1 MGESPSRH
9 IQKLLMSFLK
19 KRKPG
24 QILVMGFL
32 AVILTGTVLLM
43 LPVATADRY
52 FLGFIDSL
60 FTATSA
66 VCVTGLVVVNTGVT
80 FSLFGQ
86 IVIIVLIQI
95 GGLGFMTMTSLIFM
109 AIGRRIS
116 LRERM
121 IIQES
126 FNSDSL
132 QGMVR
137 LVRNAI
143 LVTLITEGTA
153 AVILSI
159 RLIPELGVGEGL
171 FNSIFL
177 AISAFCNAGFDVLG
191 QANSIQQY
199 GSDPVINFTIMALIV
214 IGGLGFS
221 VIVDIRRHHSFRRLT
236 LHSKIVL
243 VMSAGMIV
251 GGALLF
257 GLLEWNNPQ
266 TLGNPEFSVPEKM
279 MAAVFQ
285 SVTTRTAGFDTIG
298 QAGLTPAGK
307 MASIVWMFIG
317 ASPASTGGGI
327 KTTTFFVI
335 LLSVAAM
342 IRRHQDYNIHGRRL
356 NEQVI
361 RRALSIFAIALG
373 LIVFN
378 TMLVSAAETM
388 TGDPQTLENILFE
401 VTSAFGTVGLSA
413 NVTPSL
419 CAFSKLL
426 ITFTMFCGRLGPL
439 TISMALSGGPV
450 KPNAIRYPEDRIM
463 VG

>member
-143 LVTLITEGTA
+143 LVTLITEGIA

-159 RLIPELGVGEGL
+159 RLIPELGVGV
-171 FNSIFL
+171 N
-177 AISAFCNAGFDVLG
+177 
-191 QANSIQQY
+191 
-199 GSDPVINFTIMALIV
+199 
-214 IGGLGFS
+214 
-221 VIVDIRRHHSFRRLT
+221 
-236 LHSKIVL
+236 
-243 VMSAGMIV
+243 
-251 GGALLF
+251 
-257 GLLEWNNPQ
+257 
-266 TLGNPEFSVPEKM
+266 
-279 MAAVFQ
+279 
-285 SVTTRTAGFDTIG
+285 
-298 QAGLTPAGK
+298 
-307 MASIVWMFIG
+307 
-317 ASPASTGGGI
+317 
-327 KTTTFFVI
+327 
-335 LLSVAAM
+335 
-342 IRRHQDYNIHGRRL
+342 
-356 NEQVI
+356 
-361 RRALSIFAIALG
+361 
-373 LIVFN
+373 
-378 TMLVSAAETM
+378 
-388 TGDPQTLENILFE
+388 
-401 VTSAFGTVGLSA
+401 
-413 NVTPSL
+413 
-419 CAFSKLL
+419 
-426 ITFTMFCGRLGPL
+426 
-439 TISMALSGGPV
+439 
-450 KPNAIRYPEDRIM
+450 
-463 VG
+463 